1 MITSRQELTRDMIF
15 YSVCVS
21 DFEKLDFKN
30 DALAGVR
37 ANYFNSNHRPQ
48 ADDTDILL
56 DDVSYKLSYKMSKN
70 QPLSWKVTKNLRPY
84 QSVKRETGGIYCV
97 RYYTENATVYKKQ
110 FFDSSHLWIRTEYF
124 DKSIEGE
131 RLCTVSPKKIDDVIV
146 IEKIT
151 FSNNRKVGSET
162 LFPSDKNSDGNSA
175 ALVYSNN
182 GMIWYDSSF
191 VPKYSVKEESKE
203 NTVSEPKP
211 SRFELEADKFLPDY
225 SPENPI
231 DLSSLEY
238 LEDTFKEPQPQITA
252 YDRIEKILEEA
263 HKTNKNLFGQVI
275 EHSGVEVADEES
287 DVLAQADES
296 VEEKVTENH
305 DDEVIEQAEKFE
317 KSDETESKDDNN
329 LQNTVVEEGDVTIAE
344 EERKSDAVVSTTS
357 GNYEYF
363 GAVDENGLRTGRGRT
378 VSPSGITAYDGE
390 YAQGKR
396 DGFGVFYYKNGDI
409 NYVGDWK
416 ENQRSGAGVGY
427 RTSDGTMHIGKWE
440 NNSPTN
446 YGARFNKDGTFID
459 VADYANGVKNGKCIS
474 LDENGNFYISIWEN
488 GKKISEHII
497 EW

>member
-191 VPKYSVKEESKE
+191 VPKYSVKEENKE
-203 NTVSEPKP
+203 STVSEPQP

-263 HKTNKNLFGQVI
+263 HKTNKNLFGQII
-275 EHSGVEVADEES
+275 ENTCVEIADEETELLDDS
-287 DVLAQADES
+287 
-296 VEEKVTENH
+296 EELTEENM
-305 DDEVIEQAEKFE
+305 A
-317 KSDETESKDDNN
+317 ESKAEISEKTQQASD
-329 LQNTVVEEGDVTIAE
+329 TEEHTEESETTQEVKEDIVKAE
-344 EERKSDAVVSTTS
+344 EEKKSDAVVSTTS
-357 GNYEYF
+357 GNYKYF

-409 NYVGDWK
+409 NYVGEWAQ
-416 ENQRSGAGVGY
+416 NWRSGAGVGY
-427 RTSDGTMHIGKWE
+427 RTSDGTMHIGKWDS
-440 NNSPTN
+440 NTPCG
-446 YGARFNKDGTFID
+446 YGARFNKDGTFLD
-459 VADYANGVKNGKCIS
+459 VADYTNGKKNGKCIS

>member
-211 SRFELEADKFLPDY
+211 NRFELEADKFLPDY

-263 HKTNKNLFGQVI
+263 HKTNKNLFGQII
-275 EHSGVEVADEES
+275 ENTCVEIADEETELLDDS
-287 DVLAQADES
+287 
-296 VEEKVTENH
+296 EELTEENM
-305 DDEVIEQAEKFE
+305 A
-317 KSDETESKDDNN
+317 ESKAEISEKTQQASD
-329 LQNTVVEEGDVTIAE
+329 TEEHTEESETTQEVREDIVKAE
-344 EERKSDAVVSTTS
+344 EEKKSDAVVSTTS

-409 NYVGDWK
+409 NYVGEWAQ
-416 ENQRSGAGVGY
+416 NRRSGAGVGY
-427 RTSDGTMHIGKWE
+427 RTSDGTMHIGKWDS
-440 NNSPTN
+440 NTPCG
-446 YGARFNKDGTFID
+446 YGARFNKDGTFLD
-459 VADYANGVKNGKCIS
+459 VADYTNGKKNGKCIS

>member
-203 NTVSEPKP
+203 NTVSELKP

-263 HKTNKNLFGQVI
+263 HKTNKNLFGQII
-275 EHSGVEVADEES
+275 ENTCVEIADEETELLDDS
-287 DVLAQADES
+287 
-296 VEEKVTENH
+296 EELTEENM
-305 DDEVIEQAEKFE
+305 A
-317 KSDETESKDDNN
+317 ESKAESKAEISEKTQQASD
-329 LQNTVVEEGDVTIAE
+329 TEEHTEESETTQEVGEDIVKAE
-344 EERKSDAVVSTTS
+344 EEKKSDAVVSTTS
-357 GNYEYF
+357 GNYKYF

-409 NYVGDWK
+409 NYVGEWAQ
-416 ENQRSGAGVGY
+416 NRRSGAGVGY
-427 RTSDGTMHIGKWE
+427 RTSDGTMHIGKWDS
-440 NNSPTN
+440 NTPCG

>member
-37 ANYFNSNHRPQ
+37 ANYFNSNQRPQ

-191 VPKYSVKEESKE
+191 VPKYSVKEENKE
-203 NTVSEPKP
+203 NTVSEPQP

-263 HKTNKNLFGQVI
+263 HKTNKNLFGQII
-275 EHSGVEVADEES
+275 ENTCVEIADEETELLDDS
-287 DVLAQADES
+287 
-296 VEEKVTENH
+296 EELTEENM
-305 DDEVIEQAEKFE
+305 A
-317 KSDETESKDDNN
+317 ESKAEISEKTQQASD
-329 LQNTVVEEGDVTIAE
+329 TEEHTEESETTQEVREDIVKAE
-344 EERKSDAVVSTTS
+344 EEKKSDAVVSTTS
-357 GNYEYF
+357 GNYKYF

-409 NYVGDWK
+409 NYVGEWAQ
-416 ENQRSGAGVGY
+416 NRRSGAGVGY
-427 RTSDGTMHIGKWE
+427 RTSDGTMHIGKWDS
-440 NNSPTN
+440 NTPYG
-446 YGARFNKDGTFID
+446 YGARFNKDGTFLD
-459 VADYANGVKNGKCIS
+459 VADYTNGKKNGKCIS

>member
-110 FFDSSHLWIRTEYF
+110 FFDSSHLWIRTEYL

-191 VPKYSVKEESKE
+191 VPKYSVKEENKE

-238 LEDTFKEPQPQITA
+238 LEDTFKEQQPQITA

-263 HKTNKNLFGQVI
+263 HKTNKNLFGQII
-275 EHSGVEVADEES
+275 ENTCVEIADEETELLDDS
-287 DVLAQADES
+287 
-296 VEEKVTENH
+296 EELTEENM
-305 DDEVIEQAEKFE
+305 A
-317 KSDETESKDDNN
+317 ESKAEVSEKTQQASD
-329 LQNTVVEEGDVTIAE
+329 TEEHTEESETTQEVKEDIVKAE
-344 EERKSDAVVSTTS
+344 EEKKSDAVVSTTS
-357 GNYEYF
+357 GNYKYF

-409 NYVGDWK
+409 NYVGEWAQ
-416 ENQRSGAGVGY
+416 NRRSGAGVGY
-427 RTSDGTMHIGKWE
+427 RTSDGTMHIGKWDS
-440 NNSPTN
+440 NTPCG
-446 YGARFNKDGTFID
+446 YGARFNKDGTFLD
-459 VADYANGVKNGKCIS
+459 VADYTNGKKNGKCIS

>member
-37 ANYFNSNHRPQ
+37 ANYFNSNQRPQ

-263 HKTNKNLFGQVI
+263 HKTNKNLFGQII
-275 EHSGVEVADEES
+275 ENTCVEIADEETELLDDS
-287 DVLAQADES
+287 
-296 VEEKVTENH
+296 EELTEENM
-305 DDEVIEQAEKFE
+305 A
-317 KSDETESKDDNN
+317 ESKAEISEKTQQASD
-329 LQNTVVEEGDVTIAE
+329 TEEHTEESETTQEVREDIVKAE
-344 EERKSDAVVSTTS
+344 EEKKSDAVVSTTS
-357 GNYEYF
+357 GNYKYF

-409 NYVGDWK
+409 NYVGEWAQ
-416 ENQRSGAGVGY
+416 NRRSGAGVGY
-427 RTSDGTMHIGKWE
+427 RTSDGTMHIGKWDS
-440 NNSPTN
+440 NTPYG
-446 YGARFNKDGTFID
+446 YGARFNKDGTFLD
-459 VADYANGVKNGKCIS
+459 VADYTNGKKNGKCIS

>member
-37 ANYFNSNHRPQ
+37 ANYFNSNQRPQ

-191 VPKYSVKEESKE
+191 VPKYSVKEENKE
-203 NTVSEPKP
+203 NTVSEPQP

-263 HKTNKNLFGQVI
+263 HKTNKNLFGQII
-275 EHSGVEVADEES
+275 ENTCVEIADEETELLDDS
-287 DVLAQADES
+287 
-296 VEEKVTENH
+296 EELTEENM
-305 DDEVIEQAEKFE
+305 A
-317 KSDETESKDDNN
+317 ESKAEISEKTQQASD
-329 LQNTVVEEGDVTIAE
+329 TEEHTEESETTQEVREDIVKAE
-344 EERKSDAVVSTTS
+344 EEKKSDAVVSTTS

-363 GAVDENGLRTGRGRT
+363 GVVDENGLRTGRGRT

-409 NYVGDWK
+409 NYVGEWAQ
-416 ENQRSGAGVGY
+416 NRRSGAGVGY
-427 RTSDGTMHIGKWE
+427 RTSDGTMHIGKWDS
-440 NNSPTN
+440 NTPCG

-459 VADYANGVKNGKCIS
+459 VADYTNGMKNGKCIS

>member
-1 MITSRQELTRDMIF
+1 MITSQQELTRDMIF

-263 HKTNKNLFGQVI
+263 HKTNKNLFGQII
-275 EHSGVEVADEES
+275 ENTCVEIADEETELLDDS
-287 DVLAQADES
+287 
-296 VEEKVTENH
+296 EELTEENM
-305 DDEVIEQAEKFE
+305 A
-317 KSDETESKDDNN
+317 ESKAEISEKTQQASDS
-329 LQNTVVEEGDVTIAE
+329 EEHTEESETTQEVKEDIVKAE
-344 EERKSDAVVSTTS
+344 EEKKSDAVVSTTS
-357 GNYEYF
+357 GNYKYF

-409 NYVGDWK
+409 NYVGEWAQ
-416 ENQRSGAGVGY
+416 NRRSGAGVGY
-427 RTSDGTMHIGKWE
+427 RTSDGTMHIGKWDS
-440 NNSPTN
+440 NTPCG
-446 YGARFNKDGTFID
+446 YGARFNKDGTFLD
-459 VADYANGVKNGKCIS
+459 VADYTNGKKNGKCIS

>member
-191 VPKYSVKEESKE
+191 VPKYSVKEENKE

-263 HKTNKNLFGQVI
+263 HKTNKNLFGQII
-275 EHSGVEVADEES
+275 ENTCVEIADEETELLDDS
-287 DVLAQADES
+287 
-296 VEEKVTENH
+296 EELTEENM
-305 DDEVIEQAEKFE
+305 A
-317 KSDETESKDDNN
+317 ESKAESKAEISEKTQQASDN
-329 LQNTVVEEGDVTIAE
+329 EEHTEESETTQEVREDIVKAE
-344 EERKSDAVVSTTS
+344 EEKKSDAVVSTTS
-357 GNYEYF
+357 GNYKYF

-409 NYVGDWK
+409 NYVGEWAQ
-416 ENQRSGAGVGY
+416 NRRSGAGVGY
-427 RTSDGTMHIGKWE
+427 RTSDGTMHIGKWDS
-440 NNSPTN
+440 NTPCG
-446 YGARFNKDGTFID
+446 YGARFNKDGTFLD
-459 VADYANGVKNGKCIS
+459 VADYTNGKKNGKCIS

>member
-263 HKTNKNLFGQVI
+263 HKTNKNLFGQII
-275 EHSGVEVADEES
+275 ENTCVEIADEETELLDDS
-287 DVLAQADES
+287 
-296 VEEKVTENH
+296 EELTEENM
-305 DDEVIEQAEKFE
+305 A
-317 KSDETESKDDNN
+317 ESKAESKAEISEKTQQASD
-329 LQNTVVEEGDVTIAE
+329 TEEHTEESETTQEVREDIVKAE
-344 EERKSDAVVSTTS
+344 EEKKSDAVVSTTS
-357 GNYEYF
+357 GNYKYF

-409 NYVGDWK
+409 NYVGEWAQ
-416 ENQRSGAGVGY
+416 NRRSGAGVGY
-427 RTSDGTMHIGKWE
+427 RTSDGTMHIGKWDS
-440 NNSPTN
+440 NTPCG
-446 YGARFNKDGTFID
+446 YGARFNKDGTFLD
-459 VADYANGVKNGKCIS
+459 VADYTNGKKNGKCIS

>member
-48 ADDTDILL
+48 ADDTDIFL

-203 NTVSEPKP
+203 NTVSEPQP

-263 HKTNKNLFGQVI
+263 HKTNKNLFGQII
-275 EHSGVEVADEES
+275 ENTCVEIADEETELLDDS
-287 DVLAQADES
+287 
-296 VEEKVTENH
+296 EELTEENM
-305 DDEVIEQAEKFE
+305 A
-317 KSDETESKDDNN
+317 ESKAEISEKTQQASD
-329 LQNTVVEEGDVTIAE
+329 TEEHTEESETTQEVREDIVKAE
-344 EERKSDAVVSTTS
+344 EEKKSDAVVSTTS
-357 GNYEYF
+357 GNYKYF

-409 NYVGDWK
+409 NYVGEWAQ
-416 ENQRSGAGVGY
+416 NRRSGAGVGY
-427 RTSDGTMHIGKWE
+427 RTSDGTMHIGKWDS
-440 NNSPTN
+440 NTPCG
-446 YGARFNKDGTFID
+446 YGARFNKDGTFLD
-459 VADYANGVKNGKCIS
+459 VADYTNGKKNGKCIS